1 MRRCR
6 QSSSGSSPR
15 RSCRP
20 VGLPLPEA
28 IDHGVRKPVAELP
41 RQQNDLPAVM
51 RLVRHEVREDVPD
64 VERQVAPHVA
74 AGRRHVAARR
84 QSECEETFDAVA
96 AAPQCR
102 RQLPARDM
110 TTIDAIG
117 TVYAVLAAKRP
128 DPAAARIVQ
137 MGGDH
142 PVLCAAGTP
151 ARRLPTIHL
160 ATAES
165 GESSPCCWFARPPA
179 ASLADSATTAIQG
192 STGRADSRCP
202 PYFAGVWSSL
212 RNRAALL

>member
-15 RSCRP
+15 RWCRP

-84 QSECEETFDAVA
+84 QSEFEETFDAVA
-96 AAPQCR
+96 AAPQSR

-117 TVYAVLAAKRP
+117 DRDAVLAAKRP

-142 PVLCAAGTP
+142 PYCAPRGTRHGDFPQSIWQLLNQASRHLVAGSP
-151 ARRLPTIHL
+151 GRQQRRSQIRPRRRSRARRGALIH
-160 ATAES
+160 
-165 GESSPCCWFARPPA
+165 GRPH
-179 ASLADSATTAIQG
+179 
-192 STGRADSRCP
+192 
-202 PYFAGVWSSL
+202 YFAGVWSSL